1 MTNGK
6 EKLKELYE
14 TTVESG
20 MHFEEP
26 LDKIDYYSLF
36 CKAASK
42 DKLYKVLGNNVCMFT
57 CEYQGSDAVLM
68 VFFMPINTEDNG
80 AKNVAERVMEV
91 VEVAESC
98 FITLDH
104 LSSNEVKEDKF
115 IYITIIKKV
124 KE

>member
-1 MTNGK
+1 MHGK

-14 TTVESG
+14 TTIESG
-20 MHFEEP
+20 MHFEDP

-36 CKAASK
+36 CKAAAK

-57 CEYQGSDAVLM
+57 CEYQGSDAVLI
-68 VFFMPINTEDNG
+68 VFFMPINIEDNG

-104 LSSNEVKEDKF
+104 LISEEVKEDKF